1 MRFLLFIPAFIYLA
15 LLVINFDI
23 FKAST
28 EINFFWISSF
38 ELPVVIFISIF
49 FILYIVLLWAGFNF
63 STMFSSMKTKKVE
76 KENFDLKTKLLNKQG
91 DLIGNI
97 EKHFDDVLAKYKT
110 ESDKKLELYKKET
123 DKVVSNFEHQIKS
136 LGDKISKL
144 K

>member
-1 MRFLLFIPAFIYLA
+1 
-15 LLVINFDI
+15 
-23 FKAST
+23 
-28 EINFFWISSF
+28 
-38 ELPVVIFISIF
+38 
-49 FILYIVLLWAGFNF
+49 
-63 STMFSSMKTKKVE
+63 MFSSMKTKKVE

-136 LGDKISKL
+136 LGDKITKL